1 MHSIIIP
8 IFPTNFQEALRKLH
22 ILNEISDKNIS
33 VSLISLQSFFTS
45 PETSND
51 FVSTLI
57 KEAKPKYT
65 ISQVWM
71 DEIFGKYNIFPSIC
85 PEKNDHYAYFDIV
98 KVFIPYIKGNI
109 LTDGNAIYLGGDFDK
124 AYIEKLLDYKFTD
137 SKVQVY
143 ILEPKKNI
151 IEEINKNFKDKNYK
165 HITWEKF
172 KNGVDTIPGD
182 TSVVIYNTAHFIKL
196 LSDTAA
202 EINESVLSS
211 IIMMERCV
219 EFTNY
224 MDAIISLCYNYKLI
238 PAPVLTPATKED
250 KEVVNKEPENILTD
264 ELETQVPNIKK
275 YSKKRMRKG

>member
-8 IFPTNFQEALRKLH
+8 IYPTNFQETLRKLH
-22 ILNEISDKNIS
+22 ILNEIDDKNIT
-33 VSLISLQSFFTS
+33 VSLISLQAFFTS

-57 KEAKPKYT
+57 KEAKAKYP
-65 ISQVWM
+65 ISQIWM
-71 DEIFGKYNIFPSIC
+71 DEIFGKYNIFPAIC

-98 KVFIPYIKGNI
+98 KIFIPYIRGNI
-109 LTDGNAIYLGGDFDK
+109 LTDGNVIYLGGDFDK
-124 AYIEKLLDYKFTD
+124 SYIEKLLEYKFTD

-143 ILEPKKNI
+143 ILEPKTNI
-151 IEEINKNFKDKNYK
+151 IDEINKNFKDKNYS

-172 KNGVDTIPGD
+172 KNNTTTLPGD
-182 TSVVIYNTAHFIKL
+182 TSVVIYNSAHFIKL

-238 PAPVLTPATKED
+238 PAPVLTPITQEKE
-250 KEVVNKEPENILTD
+250 EVSETILEETDRKMSNKT
-264 ELETQVPNIKK
+264 K
-275 YSKKRMRKG
+275 YSKKRMRKEK